1 MILFVEAII
10 IVVILAGLV
19 ILFLPKTTVVAPVV
33 REVSGIQVLSP
44 KPDELISSPLKITGS
59 VNGMGWTGFEG
70 QVGTVRL
77 LDSEGKQLAL
87 GILTA
92 TTEWMQLPT
101 NFETSI
107 YFDYPGDGAG
117 QLVFYNENASGEPER
132 DKTFTIPVKL
142 QKSSSEKTTVKVY
155 FNNSSD
161 IDSCDKV
168 FSMERVMPK
177 TPSPAMAAL
186 TQLLLGPTNMEKNA
200 GLFTS
205 INTGV
210 VIQKLTIENGVAKV
224 DFNEE
229 LQKGVAGSCKVI
241 AIRAQITQ
249 TLMQFSTVKSVVIS
263 INGNTEEIL
272 QP

>member
-1 MILFVEAII
+1 MNTKKLILFVEAII

-70 QVGTVRL
+70 QVGTVSL

-117 QLVFYNENASGEPER
+117 QLVFYNEN
-132 DKTFTIPVKL
+132 
-142 QKSSSEKTTVKVY
+142 
-155 FNNSSD
+155 
-161 IDSCDKV
+161 
-168 FSMERVMPK
+168 
-177 TPSPAMAAL
+177 
-186 TQLLLGPTNMEKNA
+186 
-200 GLFTS
+200 
-205 INTGV
+205 
-210 VIQKLTIENGVAKV
+210 
-224 DFNEE
+224 
-229 LQKGVAGSCKVI
+229 
-241 AIRAQITQ
+241 
-249 TLMQFSTVKSVVIS
+249 
-263 INGNTEEIL
+263 
-272 QP
+272 